1 MHNVLND
8 FRPCC
13 VWVWGTLGTKN
24 VRRDIVDTYFHASR
38 FPGTTQPNKHGFLL
52 HEGKAERAFR
62 ADELRLISDV
72 WLIMAT
78 TFVML
83 FEVDREDSLSSR
95 PQTGGTT
102 GWSWTELWM
111 HLSIRL
117 NWLGIGSWPG
127 NSGSRLWQF
136 LGPIKVEHLTMFA
149 MRKDVDYLLI
159 AKPVAFNH
167 LGIHRG
173 CASSTAMRP
182 AVGSSLW
189 RPWSLLLKVTGRNV
203 SELCEIGEQGDL
215 AVGFRSLL
223 CRNAEHFLM
232 LQLNLWPFDEL
243 LNEKVT
249 LLLRLSCVA
258 FTPSGGDARMESSYL
273 VDPASSHMLVSKIK
287 PCMSKYKQIC
297 TVKLRMAH

>member
-1 MHNVLND
+1 MRGTCRKTVEIRIWAQDQILSPRHCIFSMKCGLSTMHNVLND

-62 ADELRLISDV
+62 ADEFRLVSDV

-111 HLSIRL
+111 RLSIRL
-117 NWLGIGSWPG
+117 NWLGIGSG
-127 NSGSRLWQF
+127 QAI
-136 LGPIKVEHLTMFA
+136 LG
-149 MRKDVDYLLI
+149 
-159 AKPVAFNH
+159 
-167 LGIHRG
+167 
-173 CASSTAMRP
+173 
-182 AVGSSLW
+182 AVSDSSLGLSKSSIL
-189 RPWSLLLKVTGRNV
+189 RCLQRGRMWIT
-203 SELCEIGEQGDL
+203 C
-215 AVGFRSLL
+215 
-223 CRNAEHFLM
+223 
-232 LQLNLWPFDEL
+232 W
-243 LNEKVT
+243 
-249 LLLRLSCVA
+249 
-258 FTPSGGDARMESSYL
+258 
-273 VDPASSHMLVSKIK
+273 
-287 PCMSKYKQIC
+287 
-297 TVKLRMAH
+297 